1 MTAQRPEIFKA
12 MTPVADETQSSP
24 IRKVMKLIE
33 EKDDILSLAA
43 GEARFEPPLELIDLA
58 VEAMRTGKNIYTST
72 SGIPL
77 IREAVA
83 NFTARKYGV
92 KIDPDT
98 QIATTVGGMEAI
110 YLATRVLV
118 SPGDKVLL
126 PDPGWG
132 VMWPLFARKGAT
144 VETYPLKETD
154 SWTVD
159 ADSILERMGKET
171 RLLVINSPSNPTG
184 AVLGREGFSS
194 IIRRAEELGVFIL
207 SDEVYDNFVY
217 DAEPVSAL
225 SFGTPDHVL
234 VINSFSKSFAVTGWR
249 LGYAIGHPWLI
260 RQMNIYKE
268 TTSLCSFSIGQWAMG
283 KYLPSSAGYLER
295 VRRLCKGNM
304 EMVVER
310 LRDMQGVRCTPA
322 QGGFYV
328 FPDFSALEPSTE
340 RLMHRFLDGG
350 VAVVPG
356 DFFGSLGKNR
366 VRIMFAAN
374 SDFMAKAM
382 DRLAAV
388 LR

>member
-1 MTAQRPEIFKA
+1 MMERPDVFEA
-12 MTPVADETQSSP
+12 MIPVADESQSSP

-33 EKDDILSLAA
+33 EKDDLLSLAA
-43 GEARFEPPLELIDLA
+43 GEARFEPPAELLDLA
-58 VEAMRTGKNIYTST
+58 VEAMRSGKNIYTST

-77 IREAVA
+77 IRKAVA
-83 NFTARKYGV
+83 NFMARKYGV
-92 KIDPDT
+92 KLDPET

-118 SPGDKVLL
+118 GSGDRVLL

-132 VMWPLFARKGAT
+132 VMWPLLVRKGAK

-154 SWTVD
+154 SWTID
-159 ADSILERMGKET
+159 ADAILARMGKNT
-171 RLLVINSPSNPTG
+171 RLLVLNSPSNPTG
-184 AVLGREGFSS
+184 AVLEREGFSKVLE
-194 IIRRAEELGVFIL
+194 RARELGVFVL

-217 DAEPVSAL
+217 EGEPVSAL

-283 KYLPSSAGYLER
+283 KYLSSSADYLET
-295 VRRLCKGNM
+295 VRRLCKRNM

-310 LRDMQGVRCTPA
+310 FKDIPGVRCTPA
-322 QGGFYV
+322 QGGFYL
-328 FPDFSALEPSTE
+328 FPDFSAVEPSTE
-340 RLMHRFLDGG
+340 KLMHRFLDGG

-374 SDFMAKAM
+374 SDFLARAV
-382 DRLAAV
+382 DRLVAV
-388 LR
+388 LK

>member
-1 MTAQRPEIFKA
+1 MVA
-12 MTPVADETQSSP
+12 VADESQSSP

-33 EKDDILSLAA
+33 EKDDLLSLAA
-43 GEARFEPPLELIDLA
+43 GEARFEPPQELIDLA
-58 VEAMRTGKNIYTST
+58 VEAMRGGKNIYTST

-77 IREAVA
+77 IRNAVA
-83 NFTARKYGV
+83 NLMAERHGV
-92 KIDPDT
+92 QLNPET

-118 SPGDKVLL
+118 SAGDRVLL

-132 VMWPLFARKGAT
+132 VMWPLLARKGAKI
-144 VETYPLKETD
+144 ETYPLKETD
-154 SWTVD
+154 SWTID
-159 ADSILERMGKET
+159 ADAILGRMEKDT
-171 RLLVINSPSNPTG
+171 KLLVINSPSNPTG
-184 AVLGREGFSS
+184 AVLGKEGFSKV
-194 IIRRAEELGVFIL
+194 IDRANELGVFIL

-217 DAEPVSAL
+217 RGEKVSAL
-225 SFGTPDHVL
+225 SFGNRDNVL

-268 TTSLCSFSIGQWAMG
+268 TTSLCSYSIGQWAMG

-295 VRRLCKGNM
+295 VRRLCRENM
-304 EMVVER
+304 EMVVGR
-310 LRDMQGVRCTPA
+310 LKEIRGVRCPCA

-328 FPDFSALEPSTE
+328 FPDFSAVEPSTE
-340 RLMHRFLDGG
+340 KLMTRLLEGG

-356 DFFGSLGKNR
+356 DFFGSQGKNH

-374 SDFMAKAM
+374 PDFMAKAM
-382 DRLAAV
+382 DRLVVA
-388 LR
+388 LQ